1 MTTTPSPEHRATEPQ
16 ATEPQ
21 ATEPHATRVT
31 TGERLSWMAK
41 NSKILIVALVVIVIA
56 VLVAT
61 FSFSLFTSS
70 SANPGNVVG
79 SGSMT
84 VNNSG
89 EGKAILT
96 AENLLPGQSTD
107 GTVSITNVGD
117 ADGDFTLSASNL
129 TDTPSDPGLSGALTL
144 VVTQDGTGE
153 IYNGLLAAFSEED
166 LGTWEAGEAHE
177 FTFAVTMD
185 SNAGNDYQDA
195 KTTLDFTWD
204 ATQSS

>member
-1 MTTTPSPEHRATEPQ
+1 MTTTPSPEPQ
-16 ATEPQ
+16 ATEHQ
-21 ATEPHATRVT
+21 ATAPT
-31 TGERLSWMAK
+31 TGERLSWMAR

-117 ADGDFTLSASNL
+117 AEGDFTLSASNL
-129 TDTPSDPGLSGALTL
+129 TDTPANPGLSGVLAL
-144 VVTQDGTGE
+144 VVTQDGAE
-153 IYNGLLAAFSEED
+153 IYNGLLASFDEAD
-166 LGTWEAGEAHE
+166 LGTWDAGESHE
-177 FTFAVTMD
+177 FTFAVTMNQD
-185 SNAGNDYQDA
+185 AGNMYQGA
-195 KTTLDFTWD
+195 KTSVDFDWD